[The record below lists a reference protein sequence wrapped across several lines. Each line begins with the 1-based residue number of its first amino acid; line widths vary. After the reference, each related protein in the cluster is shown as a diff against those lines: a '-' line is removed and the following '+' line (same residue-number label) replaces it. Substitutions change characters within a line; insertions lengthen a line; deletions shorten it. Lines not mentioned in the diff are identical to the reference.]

1 MLCSGIG
8 GYLHP
13 SPLPQKNPE
22 QSCPE
27 NYALNI
33 GCHFGNNILFLFLQ
47 FAEKGND
54 LK

>member
-8 GYLHP
+8 GYIP
-13 SPLPQKNPE
+13 SPPH
-22 QSCPE
+22 PE

-33 GCHFGNNILFLFLQ
+33 SCHFGNNILFLFLQ